1 MPSPGAK
8 VAFNKLSK
16 GTSVSLVGYISP
28 VQPVDDGLPLSIATA
43 PELLSELIS
52 GFPPSAE

>member
-1 MPSPGAK
+1 MAPGK
-8 VAFNKLSK
+8 VALNKLSK
-16 GTSVSLVGYISP
+16 GTTITLVGYVSP
-28 VQPVDDGLPLSIATA
+28 VQPVDDGLSLSFATS